1 MIITRLASLTFLC
14 VAVSAVAAPAA
25 ADQHYSISGS
35 DRYQIGAAQLQTHID
50 YRGSE
55 TLTITRAARGA
66 TRYLAKASYRRSDQS
81 GAQTEGA
88 RFDALMSP
96 SGEQTDQ
103 QNADPNYL
111 TVLNQPFSVAL
122 DAATLRDLAR
132 LRGRVPFD
140 FPSPMTG
147 GTLHGYLSRGEESMV
162 AGRRAIGV
170 RFEATGP
177 MRGPVPDHPAM
188 ALNGTIRMNGVAYY
202 DLGSALLLALDA
214 TLNITGSLAERST
227 GNPTPV
233 LIVYKRAIRA
243 EGGTPSLKEASA
255 AKP

>member
-1 MIITRLASLTFLC
+1 MIITRLASLPLLC
-14 VAVSAVAAPAA
+14 MAVFAAAQPAA
-25 ADQHYSISGS
+25 ADQHYSIAGS
-35 DRYQIGAAQLQTHID
+35 DRYQIGAAQIQTHID
-50 YRGSE
+50 YHGSE
-55 TLTITRAARGA
+55 TLSITRGTRGS
-66 TRYLAKASYRRSDQS
+66 THYLARASYRRSDQS
-81 GAQTEGA
+81 GSQSEAA

-96 SGEQTDQ
+96 SGEQSDQ

-122 DAATLRDLAR
+122 DASTLRDLAR
-132 LRGRVPFD
+132 LRGHVPFD

-147 GTLHGYLSRGEESMV
+147 GTLHGYLSRGDESMV

-188 ALNGTIRMNGVAYY
+188 SLNGTIHMNGVAYY
-202 DLGSALLLALDA
+202 DVSSALLLALDA
-214 TLNITGSLAERST
+214 TLNIAGNLAERST

-233 LIVYKRAIRA
+233 LIVYKRSIRA